1 MKNILNTQPTWL
13 DRTEYPFDPKFFR
26 TPAGSM
32 HYIDE
37 GSGDPVV
44 FVHGNPVWS
53 FVYRNVIARLLPDF
67 RCIAPDHIG
76 FGLSEKPQDWSYLP
90 EEHARN
96 FELLLDSLDLKR
108 ITLVVNDW
116 GGPIGLSY
124 ALRHPEKIANLVISN
139 TWLWP
144 VDSDW
149 YYQAFSGFM
158 GGPIGQWLTREFNF
172 FVKSF
177 MFVVYGDKSRLT
189 PEIHEQYIRPF
200 VNRDERKGMWVFP
213 KQIVDSS
220 AWLASLWSNIGLLR
234 EKNVQLAWGMK
245 DIAFREKELNIWN
258 RVFTGAGIIRF
269 SDAGHYVAEEKPS
282 ELADAIRNLVSGS
295 SAMP

>member
-1 MKNILNTQPTWL
+1 MNNSSKTQPPWL
-13 DRTEYPFDPKFFR
+13 DRQAYPFESRFFR

-53 FVYRNVIARLLPDF
+53 FVYRNVITRLLPDF
-67 RCIAPDHIG
+67 RCIAPDHLG
-76 FGLSEKPQDWSYLP
+76 FGLSDKPADWSFLP
-90 EEHARN
+90 EGHARN
-96 FELLLDSLDLKR
+96 FEQLLESLDLKR

-124 ALRHPEKIANLVISN
+124 ALRHPERVENLVISN

-158 GGPIGQWLTREFNF
+158 GGPIGQMLTREFNF
-172 FVKSF
+172 FVRSF
-177 MFVVYGDKSRLT
+177 MFVVFGDKAKLT
-189 PEIHEQYIRPF
+189 PEIHEQYIQPF
-200 VNRDERKGMWVFP
+200 GNRDERKGMWVFP
-213 KQIVDSS
+213 KQIIDSS

-234 EKNVQLAWGMK
+234 NKNVLLAWGMK
-245 DIAFREKELNIWN
+245 DIAFRENELNIWN
-258 RVFTGAGIIRF
+258 RAFPGATVVRF
-269 SDAGHYVAEEKPS
+269 ADAGHYVAEEKPL
-282 ELADAIRNLVSGS
+282 ELAEAIRRLASGTP
-295 SAMP
+295 APA